1 MSKVEQDVQ
10 MTKEEVKIQIK
21 ILQRDIQN
29 LKNNLRFGI
38 NIVSKNLNKAEVRP
52 YKKVYKALKNS
63 KQSYSLTEFESLINE
78 IQDVIQ
84 TTIVVPF
91 AIEDNSSGD
100 LYYFD
105 TLVLE
110 PQYVTR
116 ITDYIKEEINQFE
129 LIRDPG
135 KVFVDINRQFSSE
148 IEILS
153 KTQELLT
160 LQGK

>member
-10 MTKEEVKIQIK
+10 MTQEEVKMQIK

-63 KQSYSLTEFESLINE
+63 KHAYSLSEFESLINE

>member
-10 MTKEEVKIQIK
+10 MTQEEVKMQIK

-63 KQSYSLTEFESLINE
+63 KKAYAISEFESLINE